1 MDDLAIAL
9 TRLCMSIVRLK
20 NLSLAYDTRQLLREV
35 FLKVAPGERVA
46 LVGANGSGKSTILK
60 LIVRHAMELGQ
71 GTLSTRLADAY
82 EGPEVT
88 GELDLNLDVKV
99 GYFSQFS
106 QLDGARNIGDILL
119 DTFAEVRGW
128 EAELET
134 IDHAMGQGPE
144 PDAFDVLLAR
154 QADLLEWMTQRDG
167 WSYGHTIDTVLTKL
181 GFTESHRQRPVE
193 QLSGGWRNRASL
205 AQILLEEP
213 DLLLLDEPTNYLD
226 VEGIQW
232 LENWIAR
239 LPGAVI
245 AISHDRHFL
254 DTIVSRMVEIQNY
267 RVHEYS
273 GNYADY
279 VYEKAKAAKTLAKEF
294 RHEEELL
301 LFESA
306 TIKSR
311 NAMRNAKGVA
321 KAQARIK
328 KGGQTPT
335 VDNVVAAVYGK
346 LHIPTELAEFKNLAA
361 SRGGEQLF
369 SGVSFNL
376 VKGDRVAI
384 LGRNGCGKSTLLQV
398 LMGDLE
404 PDEGEVKWRS
414 GVRFSDFVRVLD
426 ELDPKERLFHCAMAA
441 PQQFLA
447 SHEMPTQK
455 SVVRFLRMLG
465 FSESDLQLRVSTLSG
480 GQKARLALAWCLTS
494 GPAVVIADEPTNHL
508 DMRSAQIM
516 ERALAKFPGAVL
528 TVSHDRFFVDKVA
541 KKLLMFGEDG
551 SVTMR
556 HGGWTANQA

>member
-1 MDDLAIAL
+1 
-9 TRLCMSIVRLK
+9 MSIVRLK

-35 FLKVAPGERVA
+35 FLKVARGERVA

-60 LIVRHAMELGQ
+60 LIVRHAIELEQ
-71 GTLSTRLADAY
+71 GTRSTRLA
-82 EGPEVT
+82 EGYIGPDVT
-88 GELDLNLDVKV
+88 GELDLDQDIKV

-106 QLDGARNIGDILL
+106 QLDGERAIGDILL

-134 IDHAMGQGPE
+134 IDQAMGEGPE
-144 PDAFDVLLAR
+144 PDAFDKLLER

-167 WSYGHTIDTVLTKL
+167 WSYAHTIDTVLTKL
-181 GFTESHRQRPVE
+181 GFSAEHRERPVG

-232 LENWIAR
+232 LESWIAR

-245 AISHDRHFL
+245 AVSHDRHFL
-254 DTIVSRMVEIQNY
+254 DAIVSRMVEIQNY
-267 RVHEYS
+267 RTHEYS

-301 LFESA
+301 LFESS

-311 NAMRNAKGVA
+311 NAVKNAKGLDKA
-321 KAQARIK
+321 KARIK

-335 VDNVVAAVYGK
+335 VDNVVAAVYGS
-346 LHIPTELAEFKNLAA
+346 LHIPQELAEFKNLAA

-369 SGVSFNL
+369 SGVSFSL

-398 LMGDLE
+398 LMGELE

-455 SVVRFLRMLG
+455 SVVRFLKMLG
-465 FSESDLQLRVSTLSG
+465 FSENDMQLRVGTLSG

-494 GPAVVIADEPTNHL
+494 GPAVLIADEPTNHL

-516 ERALAKFPGAVL
+516 ERALVKFPGAVL
-528 TVSHDRFFVDKVA
+528 TVSHDRFFLDKVA
-541 KKLLMFGEDG
+541 KKLLVFGEDG
-551 SVTMR
+551 KVTMS
-556 HGGWTANQA
+556 HGSWTANQT